1 MAALQFNSETATI
14 IELLQRARYAHRN
27 DPTAAP
33 GLLLAAV
40 NKALKA
46 VAPGVEPWETV
57 KRLTKEGDGWSLEAG
72 YKALQYYEEDSK
84 SSSAFSVYEED
95 DKDNYLEIAE
105 GLVMMLADV
114 KSNG

>member
-46 VAPGVEPWETV
+46 VAPGDDPTDTV
-57 KRLTKEGDGWSLEAG
+57 KRLTKAGDGWSLEAG
-72 YKALQYYEEDSK
+72 YTALEWYHEDSK
-84 SSSAFSVYEED
+84 DSGAFSVHGELDWE
-95 DKDNYLEIAE
+95 NYLEIAE
-105 GLVMMLADV
+105 GLVMMLADD
-114 KSNG
+114 NA